1 LETTGAFQDAF
12 PDEPVSQNSGA
23 QNAILSKP
31 LEPPALFS
39 MPVERE
45 SLCPFESIRKAA

>member
-1 LETTGAFQDAF
+1 LETTGTFQDAF
-12 PDEPVSQNSGA
+12 QDEPVSQISGA
-23 QNAILSKP
+23 QNATLSKT

-45 SLCPFESIRKAA
+45 SYCPFESIRKAA